1 MVTVTVVP
9 DAEDEL
15 VLDELVLEEFV
26 CDDVDE
32 EGVEPPPQAA
42 SRRARRHSTDTAS
55 QCFG

>member
-1 MVTVTVVP
+1 VIVTVTEVA
-9 DAEDEL
+9 DAE
-15 VLDELVLEEFV
+15 DELVLEEFV

-32 EGVEPPPQAA
+32 EGVEFPPQAA